1 MNIKTV
7 SRIDLTMV
15 LFQILPGSFQ
25 VPGSVDSLARV
36 IRDQDPYSKSVF
48 QPCPVYDFGSSVL

>member
-15 LFQILPGSFQ
+15 LVQILPGSFQ
-25 VPGSVDSLARV
+25 VPGGVDSLAWV
-36 IRDQDPYSKSVF
+36 IRYQDPDPKSVLQPAQLF
-48 QPCPVYDFGSSVL
+48 Q